1 MGSAIK
7 PSEFNDLVIVFRSVF
22 AGSITSAGRTIKHN
36 QLVGGVEGSPHI
48 FDLAVDITF
57 DDPVRNN
64 TDIGQM
70 AYAKKL
76 GLLCIIESDHN
87 HLQPLDWVNED
98 MSLLGQVK
106 REQGS

>member
-1 MGSAIK
+1 MGSAMK

-64 TDIGQM
+64 TDIG
-70 AYAKKL
+70 
-76 GLLCIIESDHN
+76 
-87 HLQPLDWVNED
+87 HLQPIDWVNED
-98 MSLLGQVK
+98 MSLLSQVK
-106 REQGS
+106 REQRS